1 MVILLSEEV
10 EKSPSFTDYLAAA
23 TLAYG
28 TIFFWLKLSTIVEL
42 PWLVS
47 YIIFYLGG
55 LGPTYLVSRRTDR
68 NQFPVAIKSAVFS
81 WVFTLVCLI
90 TFTQGDPSSF
100 FIMLLVLF
108 LLGGI
113 TSSIIT
119 MKERL
124 KPKKIPEQ
132 EL

>member
-1 MVILLSEEV
+1 MIYLSEEI
-10 EKSPSFTDYLAAA
+10 ERTPSIIDYLAAA

-28 TIFFWLKLSTIVEL
+28 TIFFWLNLSISIQI
-42 PWLVS
+42 PWLLT
-47 YIIFYLGG
+47 YLIFYLGG
-55 LGPTYLVSRRTDR
+55 VGTTYLVCRKTDR
-68 NQFPVAIKSAVFS
+68 NQFPVAMKSAIFS

-100 FIMLLVLF
+100 FMMLLVLF

-113 TSSIIT
+113 TSSVFS
-119 MKERL
+119 MRERL
-124 KPKKIPEQ
+124 GLKKKPDS

>member
-1 MVILLSEEV
+1 MIYLSEEI
-10 EKSPSFTDYLAAA
+10 ERTPSIIDYLAAA

-28 TIFFWLKLSTIVEL
+28 TIFFWLNLSVSIQI
-42 PWLVS
+42 PWLLT
-47 YIIFYLGG
+47 YLIFYLGG
-55 LGPTYLVSRRTDR
+55 VGTTYLVCRKTDR
-68 NQFPVAIKSAVFS
+68 NQFPVAIKSAIFS

-100 FIMLLVLF
+100 FKMLLVLF

-113 TSSIIT
+113 TSSVIS
-119 MKERL
+119 MRERL
-124 KPKKIPEQ
+124 GLKKKPDS

>member
-1 MVILLSEEV
+1 MIYLSEDV
-10 EKSPSFTDYLAAA
+10 DRTTSIIDYLAAA
-23 TLAYG
+23 TLSYG
-28 TIFFWLKLSTIVEL
+28 VIFFWLKLSTIIKL

-47 YIIFYLGG
+47 YLIFYLGG
-55 LGPTYLVSRRTDR
+55 LGPTYLVCRRTDR
-68 NQFPVAIKSAVFS
+68 NQFPVGIKSAVFS

-100 FIMLLVLF
+100 FKMLLMLF
-108 LLGGI
+108 LLGGL
-113 TSSIIT
+113 TSSVIT

-124 KPKKIPEQ
+124 KPKKKPEQ

>member
-1 MVILLSEEV
+1 LLEEA
-10 EKSPSFTDYLAAA
+10 EKTPSLTDYLAAA

-28 TIFFWLKLSTIVEL
+28 IIFFWLKLSTLIQV
-42 PWLVS
+42 PWPVS
-47 YIIFYLGG
+47 YLIFYIGG
-55 LGPTYLVSRRTDR
+55 LGPTYLMCRRTDR

-100 FIMLLVLF
+100 FKMLLVLF

-113 TSSIIT
+113 SSSVVS
-119 MKERL
+119 MRERL
-124 KPKKIPEQ
+124 KSKKLES